1 MSSNHLMALMA
12 SQERSFREI
21 SRKIRDSF
29 SKAWMVSPDVARR
42 FFFLKK
48 KSFLRRTQIMGKA
61 HVPFS
66 DAIAELKSRAYEN
79 HESIMFAAL
88 QVMNLRV
95 QRAQDLAQVLNG
107 WLAPEEIMLI
117 VAGDNRGFSGYVS
130 AIDQVLGM
138 GDATAEMRSAL
149 LMGVMEP
156 IILLVSIYMLMLW
169 MSTKFTGKLLSITHV
184 SPDKLTGLA
193 YQFYAMGQFAN
204 SIWSILVPVV
214 IFVPPVLV
222 WWSFSRWTGE
232 RTKTVAVRKFLDKI
246 PPYSVYKK
254 IAGAQWALAFS
265 VLAMAG
271 IPYEVVLQELGRL
284 SAPWVRV
291 QTHRIERRFRKGIT
305 LGDAMRQAGDWF
317 PSRSMVQDIM
327 AFGERPGFKE
337 TMKVLADESIKDTT
351 REVKIMANVLRG
363 FGYVIMFVALV
374 WLYEA
379 FNDLST
385 QIQTLLTAGH

>member
-1 MSSNHLMALMA
+1 
-12 SQERSFREI
+12 
-21 SRKIRDSF
+21 
-29 SKAWMVSPDVARR
+29 
-42 FFFLKK
+42 
-48 KSFLRRTQIMGKA
+48 MGKA
-61 HVPFS
+61 QVPFS
-66 DAIAELKSRAYEN
+66 DAITELKNRAYEN
-79 HESIMFAAL
+79 REGIMFAAL
-88 QVMNLRV
+88 QVMDLRV
-95 QRAQDLAQVLNG
+95 RRAQNLGQVLNG

-138 GDATAEMRSAL
+138 GDATSEMRGAL

-156 IILLVSIYMLMLW
+156 IILLASIYILMLW
-169 MSTKFTGKLLSITHV
+169 MSTTFTGKLLSITHV

-193 YQFYAMGQFAN
+193 YQFYAMGQFAD
-204 SIWSILVPVV
+204 SIWSIVIPVV
-214 IFVPPVLV
+214 IFVPPALV
-222 WWSFSRWTGE
+222 WWSFPRWTGE
-232 RTKTVAVRKFLDKI
+232 RTKTVAMRKFLDKI
-246 PPYSVYKK
+246 SPYSVYKK
-254 IAGAQWALAFS
+254 IAGAQWALALS

-291 QTHRIERRFRKGIT
+291 QTRRIERRFRKGIT

-317 PSRSMVQDIM
+317 PSRPMVQDIM

-337 TMKVLADESIKDTT
+337 TLKVLADESIKDTT
-351 REVKIMANVLRG
+351 REVKIMANVLRAL
-363 FGYVIMFVALV
+363 GYVVMFIALV

-385 QIQTLLTAGH
+385 QIQALLTAGH